1 MSVDIF
7 NILAVLGDPQVHVSP
22 LSMHVLML
30 LQKFL
35 FKLTYSRTYLNG
47 LTETEFGATLLILE
61 DYSDEKCE
69 SPNNDKS
76 DHDMVSQCSSGP
88 VCLPKK

>member
-1 MSVDIF
+1 M
-7 NILAVLGDPQVHVSP
+7 HVSP
-22 LSMHVLML
+22 LYMHVLML
-30 LQKFL
+30 LHKL
-35 FKLTYSRTYLNG
+35 LLLTYSPTYLNG